1 MNQINLIEEL
11 TKINN
16 NLDYISD
23 LSNNA
28 ENLKGITNNLIEILS
43 SIDSTFNE
51 NQIALKTDKF
61 TEECIRFYNDIHHKV
76 EDLENIYD
84 RYYNLNATLKDSLKS
99 SIVNEQI
106 SLKTVEE
113 ISKHISN
120 NISNFN
126 KHISESRQLQSNL
139 NSFID
144 SQGDIKSL
152 LKSIEVK
159 INEVNSAY
167 TDVDLDTISNRLGGL
182 VDKITTQSLK
192 VKEIN
197 DLVKNINMISG
208 KEIDMVKNN
217 LSKLNSTFNDN
228 IVYIKKT
235 TLGLT
240 NYLKEEFLEEISQL
254 REELEALQKDK
265 EAISNNLLEIKKLI
279 NDKIVPTTHENQKN
293 TYEMYSS
300 LKEENGILKKQLY
313 EIINQNKEIIAF
325 AKEIQ
330 EENKSYKEI
339 FSEIFSEWSKNNIR
353 SFALKSK

>member
-1 MNQINLIEEL
+1 MNQKSLIEEL

-16 NLDYISD
+16 NLEYISD

-76 EDLENIYD
+76 EGLENIYD
-84 RYYNLNATLKDSLKS
+84 RYYNLNVTLKDSLKS

-152 LKSIEVK
+152 LKRIEVK
-159 INEVNSAY
+159 
-167 TDVDLDTISNRLGGL
+167 
-182 VDKITTQSLK
+182 
-192 VKEIN
+192 IN

-254 REELEALQKDK
+254 RQELEALQKDK

-293 TYEMYSS
+293 TYEMYSN